1 MDETLPDD
9 KAITVP
15 VPAVDLT
22 VENRFRT
29 LNVADISHFVVQL
42 SDKRLDLIMQ
52 SCAGPNYDFDKPWPF
67 WFFIG
72 KTLSKAFLGN
82 EDQLE
87 WFNAVRVRDR
97 EFIAFT
103 NVGRE
108 NGLDSREMNH
118 DLDEK
123 RIRVVEV
130 DFLKPVPGEQL
141 KAFWKP
147 ARGIIVQKVRE
158 WIEDERSKAQ
168 HQEGDPASA
177 V

>member
-22 VENRFRT
+22 VENRFQA

-52 SCAGPNYDFDKPWPF
+52 SRAGPNYDFDKPWPF

-97 EFIAFT
+97 EFIAFA
-103 NVGRE
+103 NVGRA
-108 NGLDSREMNH
+108 NSLDSREMNH

-123 RIRVVEV
+123 GIRVVEV
-130 DFLKPVPGEQL
+130 DFFKPVPGERL

-147 ARGIIVQKVRE
+147 ARGIIDQKVRE
-158 WIEDERSKAQ
+158 WIEDKRSKAQ
-168 HQEGDPASA
+168 NQEVNTASA